1 MKKYIQDLYRR
12 KDLIIYLVTSG
23 LKAQHK
29 NSYLGYFWWLL
40 DPLLNVLVYFFV
52 VVIVF
57 HRGGPD
63 YGIFLVIGI
72 IVWRW
77 FSSTVSFASRS
88 IVSQANIISQV
99 NLPKA
104 IFPIGVTITQL
115 INCGFGLVVIGIF
128 LIFLKISPG
137 IEIIWLPFIITSQ
150 LIFTMAL
157 AFPIAFISVFV
168 RDVDNIINH
177 ILRLWFFGSPVIW
190 RSDMI
195 PEKVRWILDI
205 NPMYYFLSSYRK
217 VLMYNSSP
225 DYIMLLF
232 ICIVSIIFVFLMIN
246 YYSQFEYKIIKS
258 L

>member
-1 MKKYIQDLYRR
+1 MKKYMQDLYRR
-12 KDLIIYLVTSG
+12 KDLILYLVTSG

-195 PEKVRWILDI
+195 PGKVRWILDI

-246 YYSQFEYKIIKS
+246 YYSQFEHKIIKS